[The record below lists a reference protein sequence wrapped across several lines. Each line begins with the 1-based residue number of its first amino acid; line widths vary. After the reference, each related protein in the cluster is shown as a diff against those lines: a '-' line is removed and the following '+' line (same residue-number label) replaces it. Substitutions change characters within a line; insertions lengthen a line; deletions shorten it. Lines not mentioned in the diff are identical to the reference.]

1 MNTNTNTFAKV
12 LTRTADEL
20 YSDCEL
26 EIARQREI
34 QNVNRKARNSLYLN
48 SSKQIRKMEVLESIL
63 SSVPAGLLITVEG
76 CRGDDVR
83 GWMLGNAGSIVECV
97 VKYHYGR
104 AEDGHVSKTFGN
116 ERDFK
121 MGAVN
126 TEVKAS
132 LAPNAL
138 ATPSEAEFTI
148 LVNTLGAWVIKKAD
162 VLGYVNNKGRLPANR
177 ECGKKIEWLSERLGL
192 GEWA

>member
-1 MNTNTNTFAKV
+1 MSKSSNTFAKV
-12 LTRTADEL
+12 ITRTADEL
-20 YSDCEL
+20 YNDCEL

-63 SSVPAGLLITVEG
+63 SSVPADLSITVEG
-76 CRGDDVR
+76 CWGDDAR
-83 GWMLGNAGSIVECV
+83 GWTLGNAGSIVECV
-97 VKYHYGR
+97 VKYHYNRTEG
-104 AEDGHVSKTFGN
+104 GHVSKTFGD

-126 TEVKAS
+126 AEVKAS
-132 LAPNAL
+132 IAPNAL

-148 LVNTLGAWVIKKAD
+148 LVNTLGVWFIKKAD
-162 VLGYVNNKGRLPANR
+162 ALSYVNNKGRLPANR
-177 ECGKKIEWLSERLGL
+177 ECGKRINWLSERLGL

>member
-1 MNTNTNTFAKV
+1 MNKSTNTFANV
-12 LTRTADEL
+12 ITREAGNL
-20 YSDCEL
+20 YMDCEL

-34 QNVNRKARNSLYLN
+34 QRVNRKARNSLYLN
-48 SSKQIRKMEVLESIL
+48 SSKQIRKMEILESIL
-63 SSVPAGLLITVEG
+63 LSVPAELFITVEG
-76 CRGDDVR
+76 CWGDDAR
-83 GWMLGNAGSIVECV
+83 GWTLGNTGSIVECV
-97 VKYHYGR
+97 VKYHFNR
-104 AEDGHVSKTFGN
+104 AENGHVSKTFGN

-126 TEVKAS
+126 AEVKAS

-148 LVNTLGAWVIKKAD
+148 LVNTLGVWSIKKAD
-162 VLGYVNNKGRLPANR
+162 VLEYVNNKGRLPANR

-192 GEWA
+192 GV